1 MPNIQDHALAVGG
14 FTLAERPFDALDSLV
29 LTQLVYMPMEGLMDR
44 GDRPTL
50 AQAWAHIQTHVDYER
65 LDTFQKKRYRLFE
78 CCAGLKRYRNWLMHD
93 YVNIIDG
100 ALEMQFCACTWD
112 LSTGESYIAFRGT
125 DLTIAGW
132 KEDLNMSF
140 MTIPS
145 QKEAA
150 AYTERMARQ
159 GTALRLGGHSKGGNL
174 AVYAGARVAPC
185 VQERILRVYSF
196 DGPGLDEETLGSQ
209 GYDRISARIESY
221 IPQSSVVG
229 MLLNYH
235 PRYTVVRSTS
245 LGILQ
250 HDAMS
255 WQVENGAFVRQND
268 LDMSGKI
275 TDETIHTWLQ
285 GMDMDQRRELVD
297 TLYRVV
303 DASQAELVTD
313 LIDDWRD
320 SAVKALE
327 AIRGLDPQVKANVRR
342 MLRSLFSSGAGGV
355 VRGVLTHLEGPGKD
369 GRERTEPPAGE
380 KRASAGRIAQGT
392 QDNTTAESTTD
403 SDADRASGNR

>member
-1 MPNIQDHALAVGG
+1 MPNIQDHALATGG
-14 FTLAERPFDALDSLV
+14 FTLAQRPFDALDSLV

-44 GDRPTL
+44 GQRPTT
-50 AQAWAHIQTHVDYER
+50 AQAWAYIREHVDYER

-78 CCAGLKRYRNWLMHD
+78 CCAGLKRYRDLPMHD

-100 ALEMQFCACTWD
+100 TLEMQFCACTWD
-112 LSTGESYIAFRGT
+112 LSAGESYIAFRGT

-140 MTIPS
+140 MTVPS
-145 QKEAA
+145 QKEAV
-150 AYTERMARQ
+150 AYTERTARR
-159 GTALRLGGHSKGGNL
+159 GMALRLGGHSKGGNL
-174 AVYAGARVAPC
+174 AVYAGARVAPS

-196 DGPGLDEETLGSQ
+196 DGPGVDEETLGCE
-209 GYDRISARIESY
+209 GYERISARIESY

-229 MLLNYH
+229 MLLHYH

-250 HDAMS
+250 HDAMT
-255 WQVENGAFVRQND
+255 WQVENGDFVRQDD

-275 TDETIHTWLQ
+275 TDEAIHTWLQ

-297 TLYRVV
+297 TLYHVV

-313 LIDDWRD
+313 LVDDWRD

-327 AIRGLDPQVKANVRR
+327 AIRELDPQAKANVRR
-342 MLRSLFSSGAGGV
+342 MLRSLFSSGAGGA
-355 VRGVLTHLEGPGKD
+355 VRTVLSHLAGPAKHGD
-369 GRERTEPPAGE
+369 GER
-380 KRASAGRIAQGT
+380 
-392 QDNTTAESTTD
+392 
-403 SDADRASGNR
+403 